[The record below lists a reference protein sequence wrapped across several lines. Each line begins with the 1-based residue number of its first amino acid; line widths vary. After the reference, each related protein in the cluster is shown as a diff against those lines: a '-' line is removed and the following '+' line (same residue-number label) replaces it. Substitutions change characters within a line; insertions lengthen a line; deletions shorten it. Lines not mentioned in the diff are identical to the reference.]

1 MTPILSDQDIK
12 DLIHLRNH
20 QGKIEFSIYLHSLLM
35 DAARKR
41 NLKQSF
47 VECLE
52 ARIDPQ
58 IELCTLDSTMKFRS
72 MMFDVVSVL
81 NEYSV
86 LQELEKFCGKYIQA
100 YYYGSENNRLI
111 IALKFAPPPSETNPS
126 VDPPFNDPIWDRR
139 LEKETS
145 W

>member
-1 MTPILSDQDIK
+1 
-12 DLIHLRNH
+12 
-20 QGKIEFSIYLHSLLM
+20 
-35 DAARKR
+35 
-41 NLKQSF
+41 
-47 VECLE
+47 
-52 ARIDPQ
+52 
-58 IELCTLDSTMKFRS
+58 

-100 YYYGSENNRLI
+100 YYFGSENNRLK

-126 VDPPFNDPIWDRR
+126 VDPPFTDPIWDRR

>member
-12 DLIHLRNH
+12 DLINLRNH
-20 QGKIEFSIYLHSLLM
+20 QGKIEFSIYLHSVLM
-35 DAARKR
+35 DAARKG
-41 NLKQSF
+41 NLKQAF
-47 VECLE
+47 TVCLE

-100 YYYGSENNRLI
+100 YYFGSENNRLK

-126 VDPPFNDPIWDRR
+126 VDPPFTDPIWDRR

>member
-1 MTPILSDQDIK
+1 MTPILSDQDVRE
-12 DLIHLRNH
+12 LIQLRNQ
-20 QGKIEFSIYLHSLLM
+20 QGKIEFSIYLNSLLM
-35 DAARKR
+35 DAALKR

-58 IELCTLDSTMKFRS
+58 LEVCTLDSTMTFRS
-72 MMFDVVSVL
+72 IKFDVESVL
-81 NEYSV
+81 NEYS
-86 LQELEKFCGKYIQA
+86 LLEQLEKYCGKYVQA
-100 YYYGSENNRLI
+100 YYYGSENNRLK
-111 IALKFAPPPSETNPS
+111 IALKFCPPSKIEPE
-126 VDPPFNDPIWDRR
+126 PFSDPIWERR